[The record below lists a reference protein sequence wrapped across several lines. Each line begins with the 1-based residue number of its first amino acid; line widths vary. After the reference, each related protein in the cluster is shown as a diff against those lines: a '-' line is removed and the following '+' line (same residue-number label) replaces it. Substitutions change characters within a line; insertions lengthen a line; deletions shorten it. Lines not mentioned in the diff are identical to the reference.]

1 MDSINLIIAINKAYI
16 EHCKTM
22 LFSFFYNNPQKN
34 VHVFLMTNSL
44 SKQEVNDLS
53 NYISQFNGEMDL
65 ISIDPNMLD
74 GLPVSERFSIEMYY
88 RIFAFVLLP
97 QDIERAL
104 WLDSD
109 LIVTNNLIDFYYQ
122 DFDNFDIVVC
132 EDFYSNSSEIKEIK
146 KNMKITSEH
155 CYFNSGVLLFNLRKI
170 RSDFTIESIISVIEE
185 FKNQLIYPDQDLL
198 NKIYEGKV
206 KYANKIKYNFQVN
219 LTMNVSIKKIDIHI
233 LHYSGNKKPWLP
245 KYARPICRYYWYYKW
260 KKGDYMEFTIFYLK
274 YFFLGIPK
282 AIKRKRNPGY

>member
-16 EHCKTM
+16 EHCKNM
-22 LFSFFYNNPQKN
+22 LFSFFYNNPQKF

-53 NYISQFNGEMDL
+53 NFISQFNGKMEF

-74 GLPVSERFSIEMYY
+74 GLPVSDRFSIEMYY

-97 QDIERAL
+97 QDMERAL

-109 LIVTNNLIDFYYQ
+109 LIVTQSLDDFYFQ
-122 DFDNFDIVVC
+122 TFDNFDIVAC
-132 EDFYSNSSEIKEIK
+132 EDFYSDSVEIQEIK

-155 CYFNSGVLLFNLRKI
+155 SYFNSGVLLFNLRKI
-170 RSDFTIESIISVIEE
+170 RCDFTIESIISVIDE

-198 NKIYEGKV
+198 NKIYQGKV
-206 KYANKIKYNFQVN
+206 KYANNIRYNFQVN
-219 LTMNVSIKKIDIHI
+219 LTMNVSIKKSNIHI
-233 LHYSGNKKPWLP
+233 LHYTGNKKPWLP
-245 KYARPICRYYWYYKW
+245 KYARPICRYYWCYRW
-260 KKGDYMEFTIFYLK
+260 KKGDYLEFIIFYIS
-274 YFFLGIPK
+274 YFFLSIPK
-282 AIKRKRNPGY
+282 EIKRKKNPGY